1 MGTTVYV
8 RDFRGNLLQRGATEM
23 GGLLAAARQACL
35 PLLGSVDE
43 YDDTVFNRS
52 QVALVLE
59 ELDRLELSA
68 DLEHARSELI
78 LMAGGVQQRPH
89 RYLVFNGD

>member
-1 MGTTVYV
+1 MGTTAYV
-8 RDFRGNLLQRGATEM
+8 RDFQGKLLQLGATEM
-23 GGLLAAARQACL
+23 GGLLGAARQARL

-59 ELDRLELSA
+59 ELERLELTA
-68 DLEHARSELI
+68 DLEHARSELVS
-78 LMAGGVQQRPH
+78 MAVRVQQRPH

>member
-1 MGTTVYV
+1 MGTTVHV
-8 RDFRGNLLQRGATEM
+8 RDFRGELLQRGSAEM
-23 GGLLAAARQACL
+23 GGLLAAARQARL

-78 LMAGGVQQRPH
+78 SMAVRVQQRPH

>member
-8 RDFRGNLLQRGATEM
+8 RDFRGKLLQRGATDM
-23 GGLLAAARQACL
+23 GRLLVAARQARL

-68 DLEHARSELI
+68 NLEHARAELI
-78 LMAGGVQQRPH
+78 SMAVGVQQRPH